1 MCEVNM
7 RNPTMGMVLA
17 AAILAGTQ
25 TYKFNAGRKV
35 VEAPISKLEKRLKAK
50 AKRDRKNTGS
60 GVAKTKRAKR
70 KAKNK

>member
-17 AAILAGTQ
+17 AALLAGSP
-25 TYKFNAGRKV
+25 TYKSGFFTYPTWR
-35 VEAPISKLEKRLKAK
+35 LENQLKASG
-50 AKRDRKNTGS
+50 KRDRKNTGS
-60 GVAKTKRAKR
+60 GVAKAKRAKR

>member
-1 MCEVNM
+1 M

-17 AAILAGTQ
+17 AAILSGSP
-25 TYKFNAGRKV
+25 TYKFNAGRRV
-35 VEAPISKLEKRLKAK
+35 VEAPISNLEKRLKAK

-60 GVAKTKRAKR
+60 GVAKAKRAKR